1 MKLAPS
7 LPRGKLRP
15 TGASVH
21 EQCVRDRALT
31 CPQIRPCLR
40 LPARARV
47 KSSTRH
53 PSPHKSSG
61 RKSNR
66 RGVRTRRR
74 CGSRRC
80 RPKSRRRGPPAG
92 ILTWPGPGQLF
103 TPQMGRLNY
112 KKRKRSAPHGGS
124 LWGDPCARERGAPQI
139 FPRAE
144 FALKSAAWGQRSAPE
159 RASLR
164 AHCLSTRGLSTVG
177 VGQSAGRCS
186 LDACKWCAPAQ
197 RCARRVRLRRVR
209 AK

>member
-74 CGSRRC
+74 CSSRRC

-92 ILTWPGPGQLF
+92 ILTWPGPGPTFHTADGSAQL
-103 TPQMGRLNY
+103 Q
-112 KKRKRSAPHGGS
+112 KAQAQ
-124 LWGDPCARERGAPQI
+124 C
-139 FPRAE
+139 
-144 FALKSAAWGQRSAPE
+144 AAWGVPLGGPM
-159 RASLR
+159 RARAWVRRFSLGEI
-164 AHCLSTRGLSTVG
+164 CGEICG
-177 VGQSAGRCS
+177 VGPEVGAGA
-186 LDACKWCAPAQ
+186 LNAHFGPLKAETG
-197 RCARRVRLRRVR
+197 VRFP
-209 AK
+209 

>member
-40 LPARARV
+40 LRARARV

-66 RGVRTRRR
+66 RGVRTCVRRI
-74 CGSRRC
+74 RRQC
-80 RPKSRRRGPPAG
+80 RPQSRRRLPRYGF
-92 ILTWPGPGQLF
+92 LTWPGSGRIF
-103 TPQMGRLNY
+103 TPQIGRLDY
-112 KKRKRSAPHGGS
+112 KKAQTQCAAWGS
-124 LWGDPCARERGAPQI
+124 LWGDPCARERGVPQISPPRI
-139 FPRAE
+139 FPRAKS
-144 FALKSAAWGQRSAPE
+144 AVKSAA
-159 RASLR
+159 
-164 AHCLSTRGLSTVG
+164 
-177 VGQSAGRCS
+177 
-186 LDACKWCAPAQ
+186 
-197 RCARRVRLRRVR
+197 
-209 AK
+209 

>member
-40 LPARARV
+40 LRARARV

-74 CGSRRC
+74 CSSRRC

-92 ILTWPGPGQLF
+92 ILTCLDQVQLSP
-103 TPQMGRLNY
+103 PQLGRLSY
-112 KKRKRSAPHGGS
+112 KKRKRSAPHGGVPS
-124 LWGDPCARERGAPQI
+124 GGGDPCARERVAPQI
-139 FPRAE
+139 FLRE
-144 FALKSAAWGQRSAPE
+144 KSALKSAAWGQRVGAG
-159 RASLR
+159 ANLR
-164 AHCLSTRGLSTVG
+164 AH
-177 VGQSAGRCS
+177 
-186 LDACKWCAPAQ
+186 Q
-197 RCARRVRLRRVR
+197 RVTSSRQFVRSSI
-209 AK
+209 

>member
-1 MKLAPS
+1 MSMRCRCDAPAAARSIRIRASGARLGDDIKKLIETAPQRIARHLIS
-7 LPRGKLRP
+7 HLAQVVDRQDYQSHAMQAEPEAPRRDP
-15 TGASVH
+15 RTDRRRHYRERTTGASVH

-40 LPARARV
+40 LPARARA

-92 ILTWPGPGQLF
+92 I
-103 TPQMGRLNY
+103 
-112 KKRKRSAPHGGS
+112 
-124 LWGDPCARERGAPQI
+124 
-139 FPRAE
+139 
-144 FALKSAAWGQRSAPE
+144 
-159 RASLR
+159 
-164 AHCLSTRGLSTVG
+164 
-177 VGQSAGRCS
+177 
-186 LDACKWCAPAQ
+186 
-197 RCARRVRLRRVR
+197 
-209 AK
+209 